1 MRVAKSKDPS
11 GPFIKRRHA
20 ILETDWAQYGK
31 VRGCAGS
38 AGLLSLWCCRGQH
51 GSVLVTALSC
61 RLEVPGGCSTTP
73 GARTPWPASSRADN
87 CSSTG
92 RYHIFIV
99 TPETGS
105 TKYKVNPQ
113 DPLEKR
119 LARLGHTQSAAETCS
134 SPLLVLISCQ
144 SQKTSFTIRKIKH
157 HKHELIIDF
166 FGVPVLFPIYSGGS
180 QHQLLHVNN
189 WGLKDH
195 HEHKGNGGGQG

>member
-1 MRVAKSKDPS
+1 MAWTWSRLCPA
-11 GPFIKRRHA
+11 
-20 ILETDWAQYGK
+20 DWRCL
-31 VRGCAGS
+31 VD
-38 AGLLSLWCCRGQH
+38 
-51 GSVLVTALSC
+51 VLP
-61 RLEVPGGCSTTP
+61 RLELGHHGQPAAGQTTAP
-73 GARTPWPASSRADN
+73 RQVDIT
-87 CSSTG
+87 
-92 RYHIFIV
+92 YLLF

-119 LARLGHTQSAAETCS
+119 LARLGHTKSAAETCS

-166 FGVPVLFPIYSGGS
+166 FGVPVLFPIYSSGS

-195 HEHKGNGGGQG
+195 YEHKGNGGRQG